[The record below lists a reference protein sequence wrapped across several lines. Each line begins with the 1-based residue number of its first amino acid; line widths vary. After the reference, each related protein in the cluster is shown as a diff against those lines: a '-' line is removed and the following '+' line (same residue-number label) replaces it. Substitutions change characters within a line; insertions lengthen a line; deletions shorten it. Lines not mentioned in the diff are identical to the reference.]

1 MDHSAGTGSDLGAG
15 FAVPREAPG
24 QPVEEEIDHRR
35 GVQGQ
40 HWLRIRPPT
49 MVMPRG
55 RRSSEP
61 VPVPSA
67 SGTAAEQRGHGGH
80 HDGAEAQQAGL
91 VDGVQRRHALFA
103 LRVEREIDHHDGVL
117 LHDADQQDDA
127 DQRDDAEIIA
137 VQTISAS
144 SAPTPAE
151 GSVERIVMGWM

>member
-1 MDHSAGTGSDLGAG
+1 
-15 FAVPREAPG
+15 
-24 QPVEEEIDHRR
+24 
-35 GVQGQ
+35 
-40 HWLRIRPPT
+40 
-49 MVMPRG
+49 MVMPSG

-91 VDGVQRRHALFA
+91 VDGVHRRHALLA
-103 LRVEREIDHHDGVL
+103 LGVEREIDHHDAVL

-127 DQRDDAEIIA
+127 DQGDDAEIVA
-137 VQTISAS
+137 RCCRAS